1 MYFDIYKSQRNGQ
14 YWWVA
19 KGENH
24 ETLCASELMT
34 TKAACKRGIRVVKD
48 GAATAT
54 VYDETGEVSGD
65 VGARKVRV

>member
-1 MYFDIYKSQRNGQ
+1 MYFDIYKSTRNGQ

-24 ETLCASELMT
+24 ETVCSSELYT
-34 TKAACKRGIRVVKD
+34 TKSAAKRGIRVIKD
-48 GAATAT
+48 GAASAR

-65 VGARKVRV
+65 VNARRVRV